1 MVEATVR
8 IVAPE
13 EKRKELLD
21 VLGSLQGPTEAT
33 KGCLGCHVLSDV
45 SHESIVFYVVR
56 WDDRRALEDH
66 FRSERFR
73 RLLPYIEMSL
83 EPPQVEVNSLNHIGG
98 LSIILEALGISPT

>member
-13 EKRKELLD
+13 DKRKELLD

-33 KGCLGCHVLSDV
+33 KGCQGCQVLSDA
-45 SHESIVFYVVR
+45 SRESVILYVVR
-56 WDDRRALEDH
+56 WDDRPALEEH
-66 FRSERFR
+66 IRSERFR

-83 EPPQVEVNSLNHIGG
+83 EPPQVEVNSLSRIGG
-98 LSIILEALGISPT
+98 LPIILEALGIAPT